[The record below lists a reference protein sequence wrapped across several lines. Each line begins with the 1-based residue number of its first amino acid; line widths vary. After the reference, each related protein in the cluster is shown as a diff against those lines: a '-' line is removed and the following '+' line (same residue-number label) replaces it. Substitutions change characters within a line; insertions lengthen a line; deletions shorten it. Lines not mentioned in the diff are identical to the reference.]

1 MWAFL
6 TQYRLAAM
14 TAAAV
19 AALLAALLMSKHT
32 DGAVPAGEPVK
43 TASTFYTAGKITA
56 ARDNIAQF
64 AWARSLRDAAVAKAD
79 RYAALGYEFLW
90 SVITP
95 QSVPRSYAVNEE
107 AGSPVAGHDIDAYGD
122 YPYQT
127 DPAGNPWKIVD
138 PSSGYQFPTND
149 YAAYYQSGLNDS
161 GLFDP
166 ALADRSL
173 LVNKLYPDKGADWGV
188 DDGSGWIDGDGNK
201 FMFVAYYN
209 HWGVWRD
216 FVEPAL
222 TSLRD
227 AYLYTGN
234 DKYAQAGLVMLDRIA
249 DVYPAMDVSVF
260 KWEDGYKNS
269 HGLTGQGKILGSIW
283 EGLFIREVI
292 ASYDAFFPALRDDAA
307 AVAFLKA
314 KARTLRLDS
323 AKADARQIKLDVE
336 NGLLRQIYPAVQKAQ
351 IYGNVGFHQSA
362 LAMAAVVLDDPAE
375 SKKWIDFIFQTGGL
389 KGGGRSGY
397 AVTGGGLAQTLVSEV
412 DRDGYGSEASPEY
425 NSYWLSSIKAVA
437 DILEGYKRYKAV
449 DLYGHPKFRKMFG
462 AMIDLIMVGRYTEQ
476 IGDSGSVGNPELKI
490 DKQLLVKGFEKYRD
504 PVLAQA
510 AYFANG
516 NKTSGLVNDIFASRP
531 DELEQAIAA
540 VVKERGPL
548 NLASV
553 NLTGYGFAA
562 LRDGATVS
570 SRDRSAAGADRQ
582 RDLWMYYGR
591 NGTSHA
597 HRDSLGIG
605 LHAFGLDL
613 APDMGYPSYADN
625 NELLKYWEG
634 NTISHNTVVVN
645 RSQQLGNQ
653 WTAQP
658 LHYDDTGV
666 VKLIDVEAPSVYA
679 GVSMYRRTSALIRVD
694 DANSYAVD
702 FFRVQGGSDHHY
714 SFHAAEASAVATEHL
729 SLTKQA
735 SGTFAGSAVPYRDQA
750 FNRGSTSGFN
760 YLTQVQRDNAPSSSF
775 SVDWT
780 IKDTRGVL
788 PKTADPVHLRMTML
802 GPVDDVA
809 LASGEPPQNKPG
821 NPAGLPFV
829 IAHRGGTNV
838 SSTFTA
844 VFEPY
849 RGSRFVH
856 SVAAAVVKRDG
867 RQVADLEARAV
878 KVTLANG
885 RVDYVVSA
893 LQSDVLYTIDDKVQ
907 FQGSF
912 GVYAEMNGKP
922 AYGYVGDGTR
932 IGLLAAPYV
941 TTEAPALTGTV
952 VAFTK
957 ELATSNAVT
966 VAFDPAPG
974 GASPESLLT
983 RKPGVYASLIVDND
997 RQRNAVYAVRGMK
1010 AVGEG
1015 GAYSFDIGD
1024 ATLVRAWR
1032 NPGDFGAGFVYDIDA
1047 GAKFRLPLSAE
1058 RSALPGGAGGE

>member
-6 TQYRLAAM
+6 TKHRISVI
-14 TAAAV
+14 AAAAI
-19 AALLAALLMSKHT
+19 AALLAALLTSRNT

-43 TASTFYTAGKITA
+43 TASTFYTADKVAA
-56 ARDNIAQF
+56 ARGNIAKF
-64 AWARSLRDAAVAKAD
+64 AWARSMRDAAVAKAD
-79 RYAALGYEFLW
+79 RYAALGYDFLW

-107 AGSPVAGHDIDAYGD
+107 AGSPVAGHDIDSYGD

-149 YAAYYQSGLNDS
+149 YAAYYKSGLNDS

-166 ALADRSL
+166 SLADRSL
-173 LVNKLYPDKGADWGV
+173 LVNTLYPDKGAKWGV
-188 DDGSGWIDGDGNK
+188 DDGSGWTDEHGNK

-227 AYLYTGN
+227 AYLYTGD
-234 DKYAQAGLVMLDRIA
+234 DKYAQAGLVMLDRMA
-249 DVYPAMDVSVF
+249 DVYPAMDVSVY

-283 EGLFIREVI
+283 EGLFIREAI

-314 KARTLRLDS
+314 KAQTLRLDS
-323 AKADARQIKLDVE
+323 AKADARQIKLDIE

-362 LAMAAVVLDDPAE
+362 LAMAAVVLDDPEE
-375 SKKWIDFIFQTGGL
+375 SRKWIDFIFQTGGL
-389 KGGGRSGY
+389 KGGRSGY

-425 NSYWLSSIKAVA
+425 NSYWLSSIKSVA
-437 DILEGYKRYKAV
+437 DILEGYKRYPTV
-449 DLYGHPKFRKMFG
+449 DLYGHPKFRRMFG

-476 IGDSGSVGNPELKI
+476 IGDSGAVGNPELKI

-504 PVLAQA
+504 PLLAQA

-531 DELEQAIAA
+531 DELERDIEA
-540 VVKERGPL
+540 VIKERGPL
-548 NLASV
+548 RLQSV

-570 SRDRSAAGADRQ
+570 PRDRGAVDRQ
-582 RDLWMYYGR
+582 RDLWLYYGR

-597 HRDSLGIG
+597 HRDSLSIG

-645 RSQQLGNQ
+645 RSQQIGNQ
-653 WTAQP
+653 WTALP
-658 LHYDDTGV
+658 KHFDDTGM
-666 VKLIDVEAPSVYA
+666 VKLIDVEAPAVYA
-679 GVSMYRRTSALIRVD
+679 GVSMYRRTSALIRAD
-694 DANSYAVD
+694 DENSYAVD

-729 SLTKQA
+729 ALTRQA
-735 SGTFAGSAVPYRDQA
+735 GGTYAGSGVPYRDQA

-760 YLTQVQRDNAPSSSF
+760 YLTQVQRDLAPPPSF

-780 IKDTRGVL
+780 LKDTRGVL
-788 PKTADPVHLRMTML
+788 PKPSDAVHLRLTML

-829 IAHRGGTNV
+829 IAHRGGSNV
-838 SSTFTA
+838 SSVFTT

-849 RGSRFVH
+849 RGGRFVR

-867 RQVADLEARAV
+867 RPVADLEARAV
-878 KVTLANG
+878 KVTLASG
-885 RVDYVVSA
+885 RVDYVISA
-893 LQSDVLYTIDDKVQ
+893 LQPDVLYTIDDKVQ
-907 FQGSF
+907 FQGAF

-932 IGLLAAPYV
+932 IGPVAAPYV
-941 TTEAPALTGTV
+941 QTEAPALTGTV

-957 ELATSNAVT
+957 ELATSNAIT

-974 GASPESLLT
+974 GVSPESLLT
-983 RKPGVYASLIVDND
+983 RKPGVYASIVVDND
-997 RQRNAVYAVRGMK
+997 RQRNAVYAVHGMK
-1010 AVGEG
+1010 AAGG
-1015 GAYSFDIGD
+1015 GAYSLDIGET
-1024 ATLVRAWR
+1024 TLVRAWR
-1032 NPGDFGAGFVYDIDA
+1032 NPADFAAGFVYDIA
-1047 GAKFRLPLSAE
+1047 EGATFRLPLSAE
-1058 RSALPGGAGGE
+1058 RSELTGGGANE